1 MVDEF
6 VFIVISSMVASSSK
20 ASLADRL
27 TLRAGFLLGNE
38 LVTDDVG
45 ADTMVGDDDHSTAV
59 DDVAD
64 GKDPTDI
71 TVGDDEGPTSV

>member
-1 MVDEF
+1 MA
-6 VFIVISSMVASSSK
+6 ASSSK

-27 TLRAGFLLGNE
+27 TLRAGFLLGDE
-38 LVTDDVG
+38 LMTDDIG
-45 ADTMVGDDDHSTAV
+45 ADTIVGDNEHSTAV
-59 DDVAD
+59 EDVAD